1 MHNNVNKKKILYVDT
16 CHDVAGGQRS
26 LIALLEK
33 IGDEIEFAI
42 LIDRHNSKYKS
53 ELLKSGISE
62 ANICYIDSKPMSSR
76 ILGGIS
82 LILKTFNE
90 SKNYAIV
97 HCNTFYDGLFAMPS
111 FRIRGKK
118 TVFRARCGI
127 ELSDHGFVDNIIY
140 KLSSVVL
147 ANSEYVKSTFVRV
160 SDSLSKVKVIYNPLD
175 LKFLRKSEAESLN
188 KTDSDNNYVIA
199 VIGAITEV
207 KNQMEVLKAFA
218 IMSDDS
224 VKLRFIGEPRS
235 SEKDKDYY
243 KEIQQY
249 TQEHNLQDR
258 VEFTGFIS
266 DVRDQ
271 LQDVN
276 LVCVPS
282 DREPLGRVI
291 FETQLYE
298 IPILASSSG
307 GNVELIEDNH
317 TGYLYELGNIEQL
330 SEKLKLVKNDHAR
343 VIASARRFI
352 ISRFSPELTYLAEL
366 NLYSDLIK

>member
-1 MHNNVNKKKILYVDT
+1 MKKEKVLYVDT

-33 IGDEIEFAI
+33 ISDKIEFNI
-42 LIDRHNSKYKS
+42 LIDSSNNKYKN
-53 ELLKSGISE
+53 ELIKAGVKE
-62 ANICYIDSKPMSSR
+62 NNIYYIDSKPLNSR
-76 ILGGIS
+76 LLGG
-82 LILKTFNE
+82 LNLLLKTFNK
-90 SKNYAIV
+90 SKSYSIV
-97 HCNTFYDGLFAMPS
+97 HCNTFYDGLFAMPA
-111 FRIRGKK
+111 FRVRGRK

-140 KLSSVVL
+140 QLSTVIL

-175 LKFLRKSEAESLN
+175 LKFIRKSED
-188 KTDSDNNYVIA
+188 TDSENTINNNDYVIA

-218 IMSDDS
+218 LMNDKS

-235 SEKDKDYY
+235 SEKDKNYY
-243 KEIQQY
+243 KEIQRY
-249 TQEHNLQDR
+249 TREHNLQDR

-298 IPILASSSG
+298 IPVLASNSG
-307 GNVELIEDNH
+307 GNVELIEDNV

-330 SEKLKLVKNDHAR
+330 AEKLKLVKNDHTR
-343 VIASARRFI
+343 IKTSARSFI
-352 ISRFSPELTYLAEL
+352 INRFSPEQTYLAEL
-366 NLYSDLIK
+366 NLYTDLIK

>member
-1 MHNNVNKKKILYVDT
+1 MKKEKVLYVDT

-33 IGDEIEFAI
+33 ISDKVEFDI
-42 LIDRHNSKYKS
+42 LIDSDNSKYKN
-53 ELLKSGISE
+53 ELLKSGIKE
-62 ANICYIDSKPMSSR
+62 NNICYIDSKPLNSR
-76 ILGGIS
+76 FLGGVN
-82 LILKTFNE
+82 LMLKTFNK
-90 SKNYAIV
+90 SKNYSIA

-140 KLSSVVL
+140 RLSTVIL

-175 LKFLRKSEAESLN
+175 LKFLRKSDGESIN
-188 KTDSDNNYVIA
+188 NTKSDNDYVIA

-218 IMSDDS
+218 LMNDHS

-235 SEKDKDYY
+235 SEKDKNYY
-243 KEIQQY
+243 KEIQLY

-271 LQDVN
+271 LQDVD

-298 IPILASSSG
+298 IPVLASNSG
-307 GNVELIEDNH
+307 GNVELIEDNV

-343 VIASARRFI
+343 IIASARSFI
-352 ISRFSPELTYLAEL
+352 ISRFSPEQTYLAEL
-366 NLYSDLIK
+366 NLYTDLIK